1 MLTIME
7 PGSDLSYM
15 NSFKWIWSYMR
26 PYKWFYLL
34 GFTLVITVAG
44 LNMLVPYFSGRII
57 DEVIYDKQTQ
67 LLATFLLIMIGVT
80 LAKTSIR
87 YTFQILFESISQKI
101 TFEVRD
107 KLYKQ
112 LNGLDFPYY
121 DKSKTGDIM
130 ARITGDMEAVR
141 HNIAWTIYMVVENGL
156 IFLFAMTFMFV
167 LHPPLAL
174 AMLAVTPVIS
184 FFAYRLSKTVGPTFG
199 AIRGEFAKLN
209 TVVQENISGNRVVKA
224 FAKEDYELEKF
235 NKVNIGFKEKNLASA
250 RVWEKYV
257 PVLDSFAGILVIIM
271 IVVGGSM
278 VIGGHMTMGQL
289 VTFNA
294 LIWALNNPLRMMGW
308 HLNDIQRF
316 VASANKIAELQL
328 QTANIVSPVQVQ
340 QTRPLQVESIQF
352 EHVSFK
358 YEDELVLQDIDFE
371 VRAGQTIAV
380 IGPTGAGKSTLI
392 HLLNRF
398 YDTTQGTVRV
408 NGMDVK
414 DWNIHQLRAQI
425 SVAMQDIFLFSDT
438 IEGNI
443 AYGVPDATVEQVVQ
457 AAKEADADGFIQ
469 NLSDGYDTIIGER
482 GVGLSG
488 GQRQRISLA
497 RAILKDSPIL
507 VLDDTTS
514 SVDLETEIRILAALK
529 KRMVNKI
536 SFIIAH
542 RISSVKDADLIL
554 VLDQGKVVERGT
566 HQQLLDLKGHYYNV
580 FQNQFGEFGEDVMAD
595 GAK

>member
-1 MLTIME
+1 
-7 PGSDLSYM
+7 M

-26 PYKWFYLL
+26 PYKWLYFL

-57 DEVIYDKQTQ
+57 DEVIYDKQTE
-67 LLATFLLIMIGVT
+67 LLAIFLVSMIGVT

-101 TFEVRD
+101 TFEIRD

-235 NKVNIGFKEKNLASA
+235 NKVNSGFKEKNLASA

-278 VIGGHMTMGQL
+278 VIADKMTMGQL

-316 VASANKIAELQL
+316 VASADKIAELQL
-328 QTANIVSPVQVQ
+328 QTANIVSPT
-340 QTRPLQVESIQF
+340 QTQIAHPSRVESIQF

-358 YEDELVLQDIDFE
+358 YEDECVLQDIDF
-371 VRAGQTIAV
+371 VVQAGQTIAV
-380 IGPTGAGKSTLI
+380 IGPTGSGKSTLI

-398 YDTTQGTVRV
+398 YDTTEGTVRV
-408 NGMDVK
+408 NGLDVK

-497 RAILKDSPIL
+497 RAILKDAPIL

-554 VLDQGKVVERGT
+554 VLDQGKVIERGT

-595 GAK
+595 GAQ

>member
-1 MLTIME
+1 
-7 PGSDLSYM
+7 
-15 NSFKWIWSYMR
+15 MR
-26 PYKWFYLL
+26 PYKWLYFL

-57 DEVIYDKQTQ
+57 DEVIYDKQTE
-67 LLATFLLIMIGVT
+67 LLAIFLVSMIGVT

-101 TFEVRD
+101 TFEIRD

-235 NKVNIGFKEKNLASA
+235 NKVNSGFKEKNLASA

-278 VIGGHMTMGQL
+278 VIADKMTMGQL

-316 VASANKIAELQL
+316 VASADKIAELQL
-328 QTANIVSPVQVQ
+328 QTANIVSPT
-340 QTRPLQVESIQF
+340 QTQIAYPSRVESIQF

-358 YEDELVLQDIDFE
+358 YEDECVLQDIDF
-371 VRAGQTIAV
+371 VVQAGQTIAV
-380 IGPTGAGKSTLI
+380 IGPTGSGKSTLI

-398 YDTTQGTVRV
+398 YDTTEGTVRV
-408 NGMDVK
+408 NGLDVK

-443 AYGVPDATVEQVVQ
+443 AHGVPDATVEPVVP
-457 AAKEADADGFIQ
+457 AAQEADADGFIQ

-497 RAILKDSPIL
+497 RAILKDAPIL

-554 VLDQGKVVERGT
+554 VLDQGKVIERGT

-595 GAK
+595 GAQ

>member
-1 MLTIME
+1 
-7 PGSDLSYM
+7 
-15 NSFKWIWSYMR
+15 MR
-26 PYKWFYLL
+26 PYRWLYLL

-57 DEVIYDKQTQ
+57 DEVIYDKQTE
-67 LLATFLLIMIGVT
+67 LLITFLLIMIGVT

-101 TFEVRD
+101 TFEIRD
-107 KLYKQ
+107 NLYKQ

-141 HNIAWTIYMVVENGL
+141 HNIAWTIYMIVENGL
-156 IFLFAMTFMFV
+156 VFLFAMTFMFV

-174 AMLAVTPVIS
+174 AMLAVTPIIS

-316 VASANKIAELQL
+316 IASANKIAELQH
-328 QTANIVSPVQVQ
+328 QTAHIVSPNQADA
-340 QTRPLQVESIQF
+340 TYKPQVESIRF

-358 YEDELVLQDIDFE
+358 YEDEFVLRDIDFE

-380 IGPTGAGKSTLI
+380 IGPTGSGKSTLI

-398 YDTTQGTVRV
+398 YDTTQGTVRL
-408 NGMDVK
+408 NGLDVK
-414 DWNIHQLRAQI
+414 EWNIHQLRAQI

-443 AYGVPDATVEQVVQ
+443 AYGVPQATVEQVIE

-497 RAILKDSPIL
+497 RAILKDAPIL

-514 SVDLETEIRILAALK
+514 SVDLETEIRILAAM
-529 KRMVNKI
+529 KRRMQDKI

-542 RISSVKDADLIL
+542 RISSVKDADVIL
-554 VLDQGKVVERGT
+554 VLDQGKIIERGT

-595 GAK
+595 GAQ

>member
-1 MLTIME
+1 
-7 PGSDLSYM
+7 M

-26 PYKWFYLL
+26 PYKWLYFL

-57 DEVIYDKQTQ
+57 DEVIYDKQTE
-67 LLATFLLIMIGVT
+67 LLAIFLVSMIGVT

-101 TFEVRD
+101 TFEIRD

-235 NKVNIGFKEKNLASA
+235 NKVNSGFKEKNLASA

-278 VIGGHMTMGQL
+278 VIADKMTMGQL

-316 VASANKIAELQL
+316 VASADKIAELQL
-328 QTANIVSPVQVQ
+328 QTANIVSPT
-340 QTRPLQVESIQF
+340 QTQIAHPSRVESIQF

-358 YEDELVLQDIDFE
+358 YEDECVLQDIDF
-371 VRAGQTIAV
+371 VVQAGQTIAV
-380 IGPTGAGKSTLI
+380 IGPTGSGKSTLI

-398 YDTTQGTVRV
+398 YDTTEGTVRV
-408 NGMDVK
+408 NGLDVK

-497 RAILKDSPIL
+497 RAILKDAPIL

-542 RISSVKDADLIL
+542 RISSVKDANLIL
-554 VLDQGKVVERGT
+554 VLDQGKVIERGT

-595 GAK
+595 GAQ

>member
-1 MLTIME
+1 
-7 PGSDLSYM
+7 
-15 NSFKWIWSYMR
+15 MR
-26 PYKWFYLL
+26 PYKWLYFL

-57 DEVIYDKQTQ
+57 DEVIYDKQTE
-67 LLATFLLIMIGVT
+67 LLAIFLVSMIGVT

-101 TFEVRD
+101 TFEIRD

-235 NKVNIGFKEKNLASA
+235 NKVNSGFKEKNLASA

-278 VIGGHMTMGQL
+278 VIADKMTMGQL

-316 VASANKIAELQL
+316 VASADKIAELQL
-328 QTANIVSPVQVQ
+328 QTANIVSPT
-340 QTRPLQVESIQF
+340 QTQIAHPSRVESIQF

-358 YEDELVLQDIDFE
+358 YEDECVLQDIDF
-371 VRAGQTIAV
+371 VVQAGQTIAV
-380 IGPTGAGKSTLI
+380 IGPTGSGKSTLI

-398 YDTTQGTVRV
+398 YDTTEGTVRV
-408 NGMDVK
+408 NGLDVK

-497 RAILKDSPIL
+497 RAILKDAPIL

-554 VLDQGKVVERGT
+554 VLDQGKVIERGT

-595 GAK
+595 GAQ